1 MRKPFPIIFSVFALI
16 LSACSPPATPKTTSP
31 LVRYSSDA
39 AFDDVRDEVQ
49 RAIVGKGLVIDYTS
63 YIAKM
68 LDRTRKDVG
77 SDKVIYSDGK
87 GQAFV
92 FCSAVTSRKTMEAD
106 AHNMAYCPYSIAVY
120 STAAEPK
127 KVYVAY
133 RRTVPE
139 VNTLLDGIVREA
151 LRLDEPK
158 PEGEK
163 KK

>member
-1 MRKPFPIIFSVFALI
+1 MRHLLLALLTTLAVALTACTPPSAQSGKPV
-16 LSACSPPATPKTTSP
+16 
-31 LVRYSSDA
+31 VHYSSDA
-39 AFDDVRDEVQ
+39 SYDDVRDDVQ
-49 RAIVGKGLVIDYTS
+49 RAIVSKGLVIDYTS

-77 SDKVIYSDGK
+77 SDKVIYSDAK

-106 AHNMAYCPYSIAVY
+106 PHNMAFCPYAIAVY

-133 RRTVPE
+133 RRTLPE
-139 VNTLLDGIVREA
+139 VDALLDGIVRDA
-151 LRLDEPK
+151 LRLDEQ
-158 PEGEK
+158 K
-163 KK
+163 K